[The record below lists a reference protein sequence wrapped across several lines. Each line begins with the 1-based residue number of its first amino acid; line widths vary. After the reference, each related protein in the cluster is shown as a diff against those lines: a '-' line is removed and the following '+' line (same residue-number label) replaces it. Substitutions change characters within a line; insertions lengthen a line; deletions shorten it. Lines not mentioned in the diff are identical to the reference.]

1 MKQSTKLQ
9 PIANIRKQQEH
20 NAGRLHGEARQEM
33 ERQQK
38 QLDELMSY
46 REEYIKGFESVGK
59 SGLSAI
65 QAQEYRLFIN
75 RLDEAIMQQRQFVE
89 SEKNKCEVSHQEWLH
104 KRSKSKI
111 INKVVENR
119 QELEH
124 LQKEQAEQKELEN
137 RPHTKFDGY

>member
-38 QLDELMSY
+38 QLDELMNY

-89 SEKNKCEVSHQEWLH
+89 SEKNKCEASHQEWLH